1 MVLPFPEADDNGD
14 NWRKSARSVNGGA
27 CTEVASFNGF
37 VMVRDSVD
45 PHTRVLS
52 YPTGSWETFLGTV
65 RVGRYDAIG

>member
-1 MVLPFPEADDNGD
+1 MGTLFPEGDDSGD

-27 CTEVASFNGF
+27 CTEVASATGF

-45 PHTRVLS
+45 PHTRVLRYS
-52 YPTGSWETFLGTV
+52 TGSWMTFLGAV